1 MKCNGIIF
9 FFILIARTLCFDG
22 SDSIILSLSQ
32 SFSSIIVT
40 ELGDKTFFLAAIM
53 SIKYNRI
60 AVLIGSTLALILI
73 TTLSTIFGLVIP
85 ELISILYAQ
94 ILVSLVFYGFGIK
107 FLYTWYTMKKEK
119 EDLQEVE
126 QELSTLDKKLMNLPD
141 PETDQVND
149 NVTKNF
155 IQVQFQQVVWQAFTL
170 TLLGEW
176 GDKSQITT
184 ISLSAIY
191 NPYYIFL
198 GAIVAH
204 FICTVIAVHG
214 GKLIAN
220 KLSEKNFNFLA
231 GITFLCIALVNTYI
245 AICL

>member
-1 MKCNGIIF
+1 MKCHTITL
-9 FFILIARTLCFDG
+9 FFILITEALCFDG
-22 SDSIILSLSQ
+22 NDKILLSLSQ
-32 SFSSIIVT
+32 SFCSIIVT

-73 TTLSTIFGLVIP
+73 TIISTIFGLVIP

-94 ILVSLVFYGFGIK
+94 VLVSIVFYGFGVK
-107 FLYTWYTMKKEK
+107 FLYAWYTMQKEK
-119 EDLQEVE
+119 EELQEVE
-126 QELSTLDKKLMNLPD
+126 QELTTLDKKLMNLPD

-149 NVTKNF
+149 NVTKSKHPHYLTIDF
-155 IQVQFQQVVWQAFTL
+155 IQAFTL

-184 ISLSAIY
+184 ISLTAIY
-191 NPYYIFL
+191 NPFYIFL
-198 GAIVAH
+198 GAIMAH
-204 FICTVIAVHG
+204 FFCTVIAVHG

-220 KLSEKNFNFLA
+220 QVSEKNFNFLG
-231 GITFLCIALVNTYI
+231 GIAFLSIAFINTYM
-245 AICL
+245 ALFL